1 MKWRKELEEYLLY
14 VCKCHKTHTKE
25 NSEGKKKWR
34 FGWMNLLGLS
44 LGITTKPKKALLT
57 RCELLSTPFFPLK
70 IPMLVRICINNCLL
84 PFKKNNCLLVE
95 TKVIIIKRRGWE
107 DNLFCEWSLPNLLGK
122 TNFKFVSLLS
132 KCKIY
137 KHVRIVWVLELW
149 KLGIKLSARYSSYQT
164 TTLLLKHLPIWWWI
178 SWLCV
183 ELINSLP
190 I

>member
-1 MKWRKELEEYLLY
+1 
-14 VCKCHKTHTKE
+14 
-25 NSEGKKKWR
+25 
-34 FGWMNLLGLS
+34 MNLLGLS

-57 RCELLSTPFFPLK
+57 RCGLLSTPFFPLK
-70 IPMLVRICINNCLL
+70 IPMLVWICI
-84 PFKKNNCLLVE
+84 NNCLLVE
-95 TKVIIIKRRGWE
+95 TKVIIIKRRGGE

-178 SWLCV
+178 SWLSV
-183 ELINSLP
+183 ELINSIP
-190 I
+190 M